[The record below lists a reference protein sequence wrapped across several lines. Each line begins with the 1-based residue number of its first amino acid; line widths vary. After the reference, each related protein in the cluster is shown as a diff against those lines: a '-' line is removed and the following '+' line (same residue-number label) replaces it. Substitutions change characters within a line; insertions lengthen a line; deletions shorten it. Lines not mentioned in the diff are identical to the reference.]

1 MAVQIRPEGDDGV
14 PEVSVDIIDE
24 TFVVAGREQVAERLA
39 DPDRWQAWWPDLLLL
54 VTLDRGLDGI
64 VWSVSGTLRGTAEIW
79 LEPWHDGVIVHWF
92 LRARSGELAD
102 ATRIRRAYSKA
113 FKRHVTALKDEL
125 ERGRL
130 AGLPRGET

>member
-1 MAVQIRPEGDDGV
+1 
-14 PEVSVDIIDE
+14 
-24 TFVVAGREQVAERLA
+24 
-39 DPDRWQAWWPDLLLL
+39 
-54 VTLDRGLDGI
+54 
-64 VWSVSGTLRGTAEIW
+64 